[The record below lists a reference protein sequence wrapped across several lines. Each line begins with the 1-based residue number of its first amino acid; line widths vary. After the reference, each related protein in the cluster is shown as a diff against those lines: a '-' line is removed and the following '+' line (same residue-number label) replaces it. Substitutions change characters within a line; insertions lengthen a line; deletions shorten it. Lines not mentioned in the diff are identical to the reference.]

1 MDFIV
6 ASALAGFALLLLT
19 ISYDIA
25 CQWKTNLPKRMEKL
39 PDDLRL
45 PLDSVKLQCA
55 LPVWHAAS
63 HVEDCQNA
71 NSLSFKTGV
80 RKSDGEG
87 VERTWL
93 RLNPAAYSTKD
104 AGRGQRTDTL
114 EGKIDD
120 QNYLKNVGLGEFYRA
135 CSIFCT

>member
-6 ASALAGFALLLLT
+6 ASALASFTLLLLT

-25 CQWKTNLPKRMEKL
+25 CQWETNLPKRMEKL
-39 PDDLRL
+39 PADLRL
-45 PLDSVKLQCA
+45 PLNSIKLQCA

-80 RKSDGEG
+80 GKSDGEG
-87 VERTWL
+87 VERTWS

-104 AGRGQRTDTL
+104 SGRGQRADTL

-120 QNYLKNVGLGEFYRA
+120 QNYLKNVGLGECCGA
-135 CSIFCT
+135 LSIFCS

>member
-25 CQWKTNLPKRMEKL
+25 CQWKAHLPARMEKL
-39 PDDLRL
+39 PADMHI
-45 PLDSVKLQCA
+45 PLDSIKLQCA

-63 HVEDCQNA
+63 HVDCQNQ
-71 NSLSFKTGV
+71 NSLSFKEGV
-80 RKSDGEG
+80 GKTDSEG
-87 VERTWL
+87 VERTWSG
-93 RLNPAAYSTKD
+93 LNPAAYSTKD
-104 AGRGQRTDTL
+104 AGLGQRADTL

-120 QNYLKNVGLGEFYRA
+120 HNYLKNVVLGGFLLHVYQLWY
-135 CSIFCT
+135 